1 MPLNL
6 ESGYLEGWKT
16 WIESIIP
23 AALHSPAKTL
33 TIVVMIVFALK
44 RILKPSPYRNISGPA
59 SSSFMYGHIQ
69 DMLGPDGASFQD
81 HLQSTY
87 GSLSKIKG
95 SFGEDRLYISDPRA
109 MQEILVKEHDKV
121 FQHPQVHYEIMTA
134 MFGPGLLAS
143 RGTVHKA
150 QRKMLNPVFS
160 AKHMKILEF
169 VVMSR
174 FHVLAQEMK
183 DCLVKELGDSGSKE
197 INAMYWCN
205 AVALELIGQAGLG
218 HKFGVFQ
225 GVKSAYS
232 VAIKDFLPALSQT
245 APYRPIFSLVY
256 KLPSAVLRR
265 KIAEYAPMP
274 SIQRMNRVVKIQ
286 DEQAQAILSQ
296 KKSDFETNLNTGESD
311 NILSIILKANSQSSG
326 YDSLPE
332 DQILARSYLLATR
345 QQGISHPPVEYQL
358 YLNKPNLPPSGAIAR
373 TLHLLSQNPE
383 IQGRLRAE
391 LRSSS
396 PDADYEEIHALPFM
410 DAICREVL
418 RLHPPAPNIERRTL
432 SDWTIP
438 LRYPVKGKDGSERNE
453 IKVKKGTLIYL
464 GIRGAN
470 RCKETWGEDAD
481 IFRPGRWLEELPQS
495 VVDART
501 PGVYSSSMTFSA
513 GPRACIGF
521 KFSLLELKIVL
532 STLIRSFEFTPSEK
546 EVEWKVAGTMAPFA
560 VDSKETTTVSQL
572 PLRVTV
578 LN

>member
-6 ESGYLEGWKT
+6 ESGYLEGWKC
-16 WIESIIP
+16 WIESVIP

-33 TIVVMIVFALK
+33 TIVVMIVLALK
-44 RILKPSPYRNISGPA
+44 RILKSSPYRNISGPA

-69 DMLGPDGASFQD
+69 DMLGPDGALFQD

-109 MQEILVKEHDKV
+109 MQEILVKEHDK
-121 FQHPQVHYEIMTA
+121 
-134 MFGPGLLAS
+134 
-143 RGTVHKA
+143 
-150 QRKMLNPVFS
+150 
-160 AKHMKILEF
+160 
-169 VVMSR
+169 MSR
-174 FHVLAQEMK
+174 FHVLAQEVK
-183 DCLVKELGDSGSKE
+183 DCLVKEIGDSGSKD
-197 INAMYWCN
+197 INVMHWCN

-265 KIAEYAPMP
+265 KLAEYAPIP
-274 SIQRMNRVVKIQ
+274 SIQRMNRVVKVQ
-286 DEQAQAILSQ
+286 DEQARAILSQ

-326 YDSLPE
+326 FDSLPE
-332 DQILARSYLLATR
+332 DQILGQINTFIFAGHETT
-345 QQGISHPPVEYQL
+345 
-358 YLNKPNLPPSGAIAR
+358 SGAIAR
-373 TLHLLSQNPE
+373 TLHLLSLNPD
-383 IQGRLRAE
+383 IQARLRAE
-391 LRSSS
+391 LRCSS

-418 RLHPPAPNIERRTL
+418 RLHPPAPNIERQTL

-453 IKVKKGTLIYL
+453 IKVKKGTHIYL

-481 IFRPGRWLEELPQS
+481 IFRPDRWLEELPRS

-546 EVEWKVAGTMAPFA
+546 QVEWKLTGTMAPFA
-560 VDSKETTTVSQL
+560 VDSKETAMVSQL